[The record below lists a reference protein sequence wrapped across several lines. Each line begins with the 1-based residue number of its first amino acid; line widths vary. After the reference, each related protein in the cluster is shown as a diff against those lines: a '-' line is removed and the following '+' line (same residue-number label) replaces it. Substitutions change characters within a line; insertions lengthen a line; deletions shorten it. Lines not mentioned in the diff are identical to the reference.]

1 MTLDRLINFNSCN
14 ERILIITLQWS
25 RYETFQEHVTP
36 KIPIYSHY
44 ERLYIH
50 STGNVISVS
59 IELMIRVGL
68 RSFTLSESL
77 KKGENRCH
85 NVTAVMY
92 TLND

>member
-1 MTLDRLINFNSCN
+1 M
-14 ERILIITLQWS
+14 
-25 RYETFQEHVTP
+25 
-36 KIPIYSHY
+36 
-44 ERLYIH
+44 
-50 STGNVISVS
+50 S

-92 TLND
+92 TLNDWESNSQDTDDPCKDTTDNFD